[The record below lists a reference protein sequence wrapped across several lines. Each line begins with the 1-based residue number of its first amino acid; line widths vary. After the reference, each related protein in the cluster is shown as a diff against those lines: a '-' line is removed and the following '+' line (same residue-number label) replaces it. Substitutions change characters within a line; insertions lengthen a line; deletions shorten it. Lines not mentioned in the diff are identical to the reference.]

1 MRRRHRAGADEPIVV
16 RVSDARAGPVRVFT
30 DEAGEAADRDARMEA
45 WRSLRRIVAEV
56 LILQDAAEELLLEL
70 RDGRNLGAV
79 APPCGRLMA
88 RLGELGRSLPLCGDA
103 VIDGHTRALTTI
115 HRPRR
120 ADAQLGAGAARG
132 GVALGAADGADRPDR
147 RARPA
152 GAAAG
157 AHPGGDPARERSARR
172 GGDACVVTGEAVAS
186 AVRARFQAAYSS
198 GRQTAHGR

>member
-16 RVSDARAGPVRVFT
+16 RVPDARAGPVRVVT

-115 HRPRR
+115 IDHDVLMLNSAR
-120 ADAQLGAGAARG
+120 ALLAAEWRSERLTEQIDRIDGLG
-132 GVALGAADGADRPDR
+132 P
-147 RARPA
+147 
-152 GAAAG
+152 
-157 AHPGGDPARERSARR
+157 PARRLELIRAEILRAS
-172 GGDACVVTGEAVAS
+172 DPLVAATTPAS
-186 AVRARFQAAYSS
+186 
-198 GRQTAHGR
+198 